1 MISACIFEL
10 EGVILEPGRLPYFP
24 PDYSQ
29 WAQGS
34 QEESRWLKEVHHL
47 MPDDLRDGVF
57 IFIKELK
64 NKGLNLAVVSC
75 CPNLREILNR
85 LQVRHYF
92 HVFLEGGDTE
102 PGAEMYHK
110 AAETLGVS
118 ASRAVVFS
126 ASGAGIEAAR
136 AAGCR
141 TVGIGD
147 AAALSKADLTL
158 PTLERVR
165 FSKILS
171 AIGEE
176 EE

>member
-1 MISACIFEL
+1 MISACIFDL
-10 EGVILEPGRLPYFP
+10 EGVILEPGRLPDLPAYDGLLSP
-24 PDYSQ
+24 
-29 WAQGS
+29 GS
-34 QEESRWLKEVHHL
+34 AEESRWLKAVHHL

-75 CPNLREILNR
+75 CPYLREILNR
-85 LQVRHYF
+85 LQIRHYF
-92 HVFLEGGDTE
+92 HAFLEGGGAVPATE
-102 PGAEMYHK
+102 LYDR
-110 AAETLGVS
+110 AAELLGVS
-118 ASRAVVFS
+118 ASKVVVFAGS
-126 ASGAGIEAAR
+126 EAGIDAAR

-141 TVGIGD
+141 TVGIGNVEG
-147 AAALSKADLTL
+147 LSRADLSL
-158 PTLERVR
+158 PTLERAR

>member
-1 MISACIFEL
+1 LDL
-10 EGVILEPGRLPYFP
+10 EGVILEPGRLPDLP
-24 PDYSQ
+24 PDFSQ
-29 WAQGS
+29 WVPGGREDS
-34 QEESRWLKEVHHL
+34 EWLKEVHHL

-64 NKGLNLAVVSC
+64 NKGLNLAAVSC
-75 CPNLREILNR
+75 CPHLREILNR

-92 HVFLEGGDTE
+92 HAFLEGGSVGPE
-102 PGAEMYHK
+102 AQMYSR
-110 AAETLGVS
+110 AAAALGVS
-118 ASRAVVFS
+118 ASRVVVFS
-126 ASGAGIEAAR
+126 ATGAGVEAAI

-147 AAALSKADLTL
+147 AETLFSADLSL
-158 PTLERVR
+158 PTLERAR